1 MRATSRR
8 MWADAKMI
16 ERCALNSLII
26 VMRNADEDTEVGSVV
41 KIEHESCIF
50 NSLPG
55 GFQEESVLGIDVGS
69 FPRGDTE
76 ELRIE
81 LIDPVDEAAALRGW
95 FATHPRLGGIISLEV
110 PTIGW
115 HLDDPFTTVDQKFPE
130 RIGVAHAA
138 GETAT
143 DSDNGN

>member
-1 MRATSRR
+1 MGATSRR
-8 MWADAKMI
+8 LGTNAEMI

-41 KIEHESCIF
+41 KIEHEPCIF

-55 GFQEESVLGIDVGS
+55 GFKEESVLGIDVGS

-81 LIDPVDEAAALRGW
+81 LIDPVDEAAALR
-95 FATHPRLGGIISLEV
+95 
-110 PTIGW
+110 
-115 HLDDPFTTVDQKFPE
+115 D
-130 RIGVAHAA
+130 
-138 GETAT
+138 
-143 DSDNGN
+143 